1 MDAKDSQDQV
11 TLIRLDEL
19 QLPRK
24 TNQRVKVD
32 AITRATARRC
42 HLPQIVQEEIVQ
54 QKRLE
59 RIKQARKMKRVGSLI
74 WRSIGLGI
82 YPRLHLQMRNH
93 LPWSRQIIKSIRT
106 CCCSFVPDRPQ
117 SQKIAQN
124 WFDCDPKVTAARL
137 FAPLSYQSG
146 GRPQRYRPNLSE
158 DQSEIPLERSVSKC
172 TTFCGKMCGLWD
184 R

>member
-19 QLPRK
+19 LLPRK

-74 WRSIGLGI
+74 
-82 YPRLHLQMRNH
+82 
-93 LPWSRQIIKSIRT
+93 
-106 CCCSFVPDRPQ
+106 
-117 SQKIAQN
+117 
-124 WFDCDPKVTAARL
+124 
-137 FAPLSYQSG
+137 
-146 GRPQRYRPNLSE
+146 
-158 DQSEIPLERSVSKC
+158 
-172 TTFCGKMCGLWD
+172 
-184 R
+184 